1 MILDMLHTKILDAA
15 FIGEDTEIT
24 IHVISSWTGTDFSA
38 VVTGILILYGK
49 NKNLGLAP
57 QQCS

>member
-15 FIGEDTEIT
+15 FIGKDTEIT

-49 NKNLGLAP
+49 HKSLGLAP